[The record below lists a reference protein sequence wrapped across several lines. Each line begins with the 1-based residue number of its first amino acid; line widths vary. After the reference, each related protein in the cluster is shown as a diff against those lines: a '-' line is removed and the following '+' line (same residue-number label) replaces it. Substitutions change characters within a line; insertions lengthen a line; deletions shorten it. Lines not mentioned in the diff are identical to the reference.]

1 MCGIAGFFG
10 DFDAALLERMA
21 ASIAHRG
28 PDDAGFEWLREERV
42 GLAHRR
48 LSIIDLSPAGH
59 QPMWD
64 ASGSVV
70 ITYNGE
76 IYNYRELRKEL
87 EADGHAFRG
96 HSDTEVL
103 LALYLRDGEALL
115 SSLNGIFA
123 FAIWDGR
130 TKSLFLARDHL
141 GVKPLYHT
149 RTARGFL
156 FASELKALLQCP
168 EVDRSLHPEAVDYTL
183 HFGWSPSPH
192 TLLRSVEKLEPGCA
206 MVLRDRGRSARRWR
220 FYELPYDRTIEP
232 LSAEAAAERVREQ
245 IGASVRRQMVADVP
259 VGAFLSGGL
268 DSSSVV
274 AFARESAGEVPLRC
288 FTIGFHGEEARA
300 EGMAADQPHAE
311 RVARH
316 LGVQLET
323 IWVGPEMV
331 DEVPG
336 MLFHLDEPTPD
347 PAPVN
352 ALLICRLARQHGM
365 KVLLSGAGGDD
376 VFTGYRRHVARMH
389 ERWWAWLPHPARR
402 ALARTAARVPIASQ
416 LARRAVKAFQY
427 ADLDGDERLV
437 SYFYWVP
444 PGLLSDV
451 YAPALRSQ
459 LAPGSASRPMRE
471 ALARLPAGVADLNRM
486 LFLEGKFFLV
496 DHNLN
501 YTDKVS
507 MASGVEVRVPLLD
520 PDLVALAAR
529 LPVALKQ
536 RGNTGKWILRKAM
549 EPLLLHETLW
559 RGKAGFGAPLRHW
572 VRGPLRPLIEDALSE
587 HSLARRGLFDPAGVR
602 RLLEADRARRIDGA
616 YAVFSLVAIELWC
629 RMFIDPPA
637 PTRSGAG

>member
-1 MCGIAGFFG
+1 VCGIAGFFG
-10 DFDAALLERMA
+10 DFDRALLQRMA
-21 ASIAHRG
+21 DSIAHRG
-28 PDDAGFEWLREERV
+28 PDDAGFELLAAERI

-64 ASGSVV
+64 PSHTVA

-87 EADGHAFRG
+87 AGHPFRG

-103 LALYLRDGEALL
+103 LALYLRDGEAMLPA
-115 SSLNGIFA
+115 LNGIFA

-130 TKSLFLARDHL
+130 TRTLFLARDQL

-149 RTARGFL
+149 RTPAGLL

-168 EVDRSLHPEAVDYTL
+168 AVDRALSPAAVDYTL

-192 TLLRSVEKLEPGCA
+192 TLLRAVHKLEPGCA
-206 MVLRDRGRSARRWR
+206 MSVRDGGRSVRSWR
-220 FYELPYDRTIEP
+220 FYELPYGAPIEP
-232 LSAEAAAERVREQ
+232 LGPGAAAERLREQ
-245 IGASVRRQMVADVP
+245 IGVSVRRQMVADVP
-259 VGAFLSGGL
+259 VGSFLSGGL
-268 DSSSVV
+268 DSSTVV
-274 AFARESAGEVPLRC
+274 AFAREAAGDAPLAC
-288 FTIGFHGEEARA
+288 FTIGFRDEAARV

-316 LGVQLET
+316 LGVKLET

-352 ALLICRLARQHGM
+352 ALLICRLAREHGM

-376 VFTGYRRHVARMH
+376 IFTGYRRHVARAN
-389 ERWWAWLPHPARR
+389 ERYWSWLPRPARR
-402 ALARTAARVPIASQ
+402 ALAQAALRLPVKNELS
-416 LARRAVKAFQY
+416 RRAVRAFQY
-427 ADLDGDERLV
+427 ADLEGDERLA

-444 PGLLSDV
+444 PGLLRDV
-451 YAPALRSQ
+451 YAPALREA
-459 LAPGSASRPMRE
+459 LVPGAAARPFHE
-471 ALARLPAGVADLNRM
+471 ALARLPAGVPDLNRM
-486 LFLEGKFFLV
+486 LFLEGKFFLA

-501 YTDKVS
+501 YTDKVA

-520 PDLVALAAR
+520 PELVALAAR
-529 LPVALKQ
+529 LPLALKQ
-536 RGNTGKWILRKAM
+536 RGATGKWILRKAM
-549 EPLLLHETLW
+549 EPMLPHEVLW
-559 RGKAGFGAPLRHW
+559 RDKAGFGAPLRHW
-572 VRGPLRPLIEDALSE
+572 VRGPLRPLVEDLLSE
-587 HSLARRGLFDPAGVR
+587 RALAHRGLFDPAGVR
-602 RLLEADRARRIDGA
+602 RLIDADRAGRLDGA
-616 YAVFSLVAIELWC
+616 YAIFGLVAIELWC
-629 RMFIDPPA
+629 RMFVDPPA
-637 PTRSGAG
+637 PRRWA